1 MIYNVQAGETRGATS
16 FPFMEH
22 KPSRSAT
29 WNPSSPDH
37 FTGSV
42 WNSRISDPEDGVKL
56 LGVQFAPGS
65 RTDWHTH
72 PGGQLL
78 YVVSGSGLVQ
88 TADGVTIAISPG
100 DVVEAPPGEI
110 HWHGAGPDSP
120 MMHLS
125 ITSGGDTEWEGRVSD
140 EEYDRR

>member
-1 MIYNVQAGETRGATS
+1 MIYKVQSGGTRCTTN

-22 KPSRSAT
+22 KPSQSAI
-29 WNPSSPDH
+29 WNPSPPEH

-42 WNSRISDPEDGVKL
+42 WNSRLQDSDEGMTL
-56 LGVQFAPGS
+56 LGVQFAPGA

-88 TADGVTIAISPG
+88 TGDGNTTRISPG
-100 DVVEAPPGEI
+100 DVVHAPPGER

-125 ITSGGDTEWEGRVSD
+125 VTSGGDTEWEESVTE
-140 EEYDRR
+140 EEYLRR

>member
-1 MIYNVQAGETRGATS
+1 
-16 FPFMEH
+16 MEH
-22 KPSRSAT
+22 KPADTHVWS
-29 WNPSSPDH
+29 PSSDAH

-42 WNSRISDPEDGVKL
+42 WNSPVSDVSGGVKL
-56 LGVQFAPGS
+56 LAVQFAPGA

-88 TADGVTIAISPG
+88 TGDGETVRIAPG
-100 DVVEAPPGEI
+100 DVVHAPPGER
-110 HWHGAGPDSP
+110 HWHGAAPDSP

-125 ITSGGDTEWEGRVSD
+125 LTTGGDTVWEDRVDD
-140 EEYDRR
+140 EEYRRR

>member
-1 MIYNVQAGETRGATS
+1 MIYNVQRAVTRRTTS
-16 FPFMEH
+16 FPCMEH
-22 KPSRSAT
+22 KPSQSAS
-29 WNPSSPDH
+29 WNPSPPDH

-56 LGVQFAPGS
+56 LAVQFAPGS
-65 RTDWHTH
+65 RTDWHSH

-88 TADGVTIAISPG
+88 TADGDTVSISPG
-100 DVVEAPPGEI
+100 DVVEAPPGER
-110 HWHGAGPDSP
+110 HWHGAGPNSP

-125 ITSGGDTEWEGRVSD
+125 VTSGGDTVWGEKVSD
-140 EEYDRR
+140 EEYGRH

>member
-1 MIYNVQAGETRGATS
+1 
-16 FPFMEH
+16 MEH

-29 WNPSSPDH
+29 WNPSPSDH

-56 LGVQFAPGS
+56 LAVQFAPGS

-88 TADGVTIAISPG
+88 TSDGVTVVISPG
-100 DVVEAPPGEI
+100 DVVEAPP
-110 HWHGAGPDSP
+110 
-120 MMHLS
+120 
-125 ITSGGDTEWEGRVSD
+125 
-140 EEYDRR
+140 

>member
-1 MIYNVQAGETRGATS
+1 
-16 FPFMEH
+16 MEH

-29 WNPSSPDH
+29 WNPSPQNH

-42 WNSRISDPEDGVKL
+42 WNSRISDPEEGVKL
-56 LGVQFAPGS
+56 LAVQFAPGA

-88 TADGVTIAISPG
+88 TSDGVTIAISPG
-100 DVVEAPPGEI
+100 DVVEAAPGER
-110 HWHGAGPDSP
+110 HWHGASPDSP

-125 ITSGGDTEWEGRVSD
+125 VTSGGDTRWEESVTD
-140 EEYDRR
+140 EEYLRR

>member
-1 MIYNVQAGETRGATS
+1 
-16 FPFMEH
+16 MEH
-22 KPSRSAT
+22 KPSQSAT
-29 WNPSSPDH
+29 WNFSPPEH

-56 LGVQFAPGS
+56 LAVQFAPGS
-65 RTDWHTH
+65 RTDWHSH

-88 TADGVTIAISPG
+88 TGDGVTVAISPG
-100 DVVEAPPGEI
+100 DVVEASPGER
-110 HWHGAGPDSP
+110 HWHGASPDSP

-125 ITSGGDTEWEGRVSD
+125 VTSGGDTEWEESVTE
-140 EEYDRR
+140 EEYLRH